1 MRQTISRRSTIINN
15 LLWFLGSLVLAFIV
29 WMFAV
34 TQSDPFEQFRLVE
47 RVPIRIA
54 PDAGLIVTNAAD
66 ISTTAAIQLRAQ
78 RSVRQSLAPDDVN
91 VWVDLS
97 GRGPG
102 EHTIPLQYRV
112 VPERNAFVTSI
123 TPRQLTVRLELEQ
136 SKLVPVREIVT
147 SEPAL
152 AYTLESI
159 EFDARQVT
167 VTGPE
172 SRVSQ
177 VVEVQVPLDLAGM
190 RVAFEDDVRPVAVD
204 VDGNTVPNVTLEPSV
219 VHATVDIRPRADV
232 REVRVQPNV
241 VGELPNGYVLTGFF
255 EYEPNVVVVS
265 GPTEVLNELPGTF
278 FTEPIDLSER
288 RSSFEV
294 SVRVELPDPSL
305 VVITGGVIN
314 VEVGVQAQTTTHQY
328 DRVAVNIIGQ
338 RAGLNYELATNE
350 VTVLITGPQP
360 VLADLAQGNVTALV
374 DVSQFSAPG
383 TYQLEPSA
391 SIGSGQSAV
400 SIQVLPEQIDVE
412 ISVAGET
419 PEVTPES

>member
-1 MRQTISRRSTIINN
+1 MRETFNWRSTIVNN
-15 LLWFLGSLVLAFIV
+15 LLWFLGCLVLAFIV
-29 WMFAV
+29 WMVAV
-34 TQSDPFEQFRLVE
+34 TQSDPFEQFRLSE
-47 RVPIRIA
+47 RVPIRIT
-54 PDAGLIVTNAAD
+54 PDEGLIVTNVAD
-66 ISTTAAIQLRAQ
+66 ITTTAAIQLRAQ
-78 RSVRQSLAPDDVN
+78 RSVRSTIAPDDVIA
-91 VWVDLS
+91 WVDLS

-102 EHTIPLQYRV
+102 EYTVPLQYRV
-112 VPERNAFVTSI
+112 VPERNAFVTGI

-136 SKLVPVREIVT
+136 SKLVPVRDVVT

-152 AYTLESI
+152 AYTLNEI

-167 VTGPE
+167 VTGPQ
-172 SRVSQ
+172 SRGSQ

-190 RVAFEDDVRPVAVD
+190 RVAFEDDVRPIAVD
-204 VDGNTVPNVTLEPSV
+204 VDGNTVANVTLEPST
-219 VHATVDIRPRADV
+219 VHITVDIQPRADV

-241 VGELPNGYVLTGFF
+241 VGELPEGYVLTGLF

-265 GPTEVLNELPGTF
+265 GPTEVIDDLPGTF
-278 FTEPIDLSER
+278 FTAPIDLSER

-294 SVRVELPDPSL
+294 NIPVELPDPRI

-314 VEVGVQAQTTTHQY
+314 VQVGVQAQTTTHQY
-328 DRVAVNIIGQ
+328 DRVAVNVIGQ

-360 VLADLAQGNVTALV
+360 VLADLEQGDVTALV
-374 DVSQFSAPG
+374 DVSQFSTPG
-383 TYQLEPSA
+383 VYQLTPSA

-412 ISVAGET
+412 VSVSGVT
-419 PEVTPES
+419 PEVTSER

>member
-1 MRQTISRRSTIINN
+1 MRQTFSWRSTVINN
-15 LLWFLGSLVLAFIV
+15 LLWFLGCLVLAFIV

-34 TQSDPFEQFRLVE
+34 TQSDPFEQFRLPE
-47 RVPIRIA
+47 RVPIRIT
-54 PDAGLIVTNAAD
+54 PDEGLIVTNASD

-78 RSVRQSLAPDDVN
+78 RSVRESLAPDDVL

-97 GRGPG
+97 GLGPG
-102 EHTIPLQYRV
+102 EHTVPLQYRV

-123 TPRQLTVRLELEQ
+123 TPRQLTIRLELEQ
-136 SKLVPVREIVT
+136 SKLVPVRDVVT

-152 AYTLESI
+152 AYTLNAI

-190 RVAFEDDVRPVAVD
+190 RVAFEDDVRPIAVD
-204 VDGNTVPNVTLEPSV
+204 VDGNTVSGVTLEPAV
-219 VHATVDIRPRADV
+219 VHVTVDIQPRADV
-232 REVRVQPNV
+232 REIRVQPNV
-241 VGELPNGYVLTGFF
+241 VGELPEGYVLTGFF
-255 EYEPNVVVVS
+255 EYDPNVVVVS
-265 GPTEVLNELPGTF
+265 GPTEVLNDLPGTF
-278 FTEPIDLSER
+278 FTAPIDLSER

-294 SVRVELPDPSL
+294 SVPVELPDPRL

-328 DRVAVNIIGQ
+328 DRVAVNVIGQ
-338 RAGLNYELATNE
+338 RAGLNYELATTE

-360 VLADLAQGNVTALV
+360 VLADLEQSDVTALV
-374 DVSQFSAPG
+374 DVSAISAPG
-383 TYQLEPSA
+383 TYQLTPSA

-412 ISVAGET
+412 ISVAAAT
-419 PEVTPES
+419 PEATSES